1 LLIDFVVVLV
11 TCSTPLGSKKLLIF
25 SVNGV
30 LCYFPPSAVLQGIA
44 RLFGRK
50 VDKAKVEVR
59 MEWKIFLQR
68 HLKKNYVAIWSCM
81 KLEDVLE
88 LLSLFM
94 PKNFVDRFV
103 FIWGHEQCSKIAGQ
117 ISLGSHYYLKDLK
130 RVYYGCCGLS
140 YGKEDQTLLI
150 DDEPSK
156 HYGILNGVVFFLN
169 HSRDKCC

>member
-1 LLIDFVVVLV
+1 LD
-11 TCSTPLGSKKLLIF
+11 STLSFHGSVIFFANRFCCCFNYTFNTSWIEKIVDF

-30 LCYFPPSAVLQGIA
+30 LCYFPPSAVLQGNA

-88 LLSLFM
+88 VLSLFM
-94 PKNFVDRFV
+94 
-103 FIWGHEQCSKIAGQ
+103 
-117 ISLGSHYYLKDLK
+117 L
-130 RVYYGCCGLS
+130 
-140 YGKEDQTLLI
+140 
-150 DDEPSK
+150 
-156 HYGILNGVVFFLN
+156 
-169 HSRDKCC
+169 